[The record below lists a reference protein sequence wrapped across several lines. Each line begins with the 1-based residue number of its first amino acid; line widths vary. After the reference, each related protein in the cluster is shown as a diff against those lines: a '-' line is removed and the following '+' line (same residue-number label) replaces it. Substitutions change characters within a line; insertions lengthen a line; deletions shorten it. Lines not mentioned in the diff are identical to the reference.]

1 MGLFKLWLYLKGVNQ
16 TFSKCIYK
24 KIIYNQKWK
33 GVDLARPKLDGQNEL
48 RIKIRPSDYAAG
60 LHLGAQLRFD
70 FVTGSFWQL
79 QSGMEAVFFFKDS
92 IFFFLE
98 ILSSFHAKSVFF
110 CWPQSGELPCY
121 EDSTEQFSPFFSDTN
136 QINPKIV

>member
-60 LHLGAQLRFD
+60 LHLGAQLGLSQAHF
-70 FVTGSFWQL
+70 GSY
-79 QSGMEAVFFFKDS
+79 SGMEAVFSLKMA
-92 IFFFLE
+92 FFFLE